1 MSVRSPHTNIAARMG
16 RWSAS
21 HRKLAI
27 FGWLAFV
34 LTALVVG
41 TAVGQKTI
49 DQQNNN
55 VGQAHRA
62 DQILKQA
69 GFAESGPLTEFVVIQ
84 NHKLTIHDPA
94 FQAVVGNVM
103 NAVSPYASRF
113 GNLRSP
119 LAPANRDQVTRDGHT
134 ALVQWDMHGTLKSA
148 ENKIDPLTAAVASVA
163 KANPRFYVGEAGAVS
178 SDKALNKMFNQQ
190 LAQAG
195 TRSVPLTLLILV
207 LVFGSLLAAF
217 VPLMLA
223 LQSVIATIGLVA
235 IVSHLTAMDP
245 NVGAVVTLVGLAV
258 GVDYTLFYLRRERE
272 ERAAGR
278 GERAALQAAAATS
291 GRSVLI
297 SGATVMIAMAGM
309 LFSGDKTFE
318 SFSIATMI
326 VVAVAM
332 VGSLTVLPAVLSKLG
347 DRVEKGRIPLLGRFR
362 RQAGDSRIWSAILTP
377 VLRRPAVAAVLAAG
391 LLATLAVPTL
401 QLHTAQSGLQ
411 SLPRTA
417 PTVETLDRIQASF
430 PGQSSPALVAVKTN
444 TTSPAFVTAVAELKA
459 SAAGSGVGYG
469 PIHVDSNAAH
479 DAARITIPFPGSGTD
494 AKSNQALLILRN
506 QLLPDTLGHV
516 PGATFAVTGQ
526 TAGSYDWNE
535 MMKSS
540 IPIVFGFVLT
550 FAFLLLLVSFRSIVI
565 AAKAVVLNLL
575 SVAAAYG
582 VLVAT
587 FQWGWGAHLLGFKAY
602 GGISPWLPLFMF
614 VLLFGLSMDYHVF
627 ILSRIREAHDRGMST
642 EDAIAHGI
650 KTTAG
655 TVTSAALVMVGAFL
669 VFATLPIVDMKEMG
683 VGLAAAVI
691 IDATIVRGVLLPAVM
706 KLLGERNWY
715 LPDWLQWLPRFDHHV
730 QRVPEPARIPAAA

>member
-94 FQAVVGNVM
+94 FQAVVGNVV

-134 ALVQWDMHGTLKSA
+134 ALVQWDMNGTLKSA

-278 GERAALQAAAATS
+278 
-291 GRSVLI
+291 
-297 SGATVMIAMAGM
+297 
-309 LFSGDKTFE
+309 
-318 SFSIATMI
+318 
-326 VVAVAM
+326 
-332 VGSLTVLPAVLSKLG
+332 
-347 DRVEKGRIPLLGRFR
+347 
-362 RQAGDSRIWSAILTP
+362 W
-377 VLRRPAVAAVLAAG
+377 
-391 LLATLAVPTL
+391 
-401 QLHTAQSGLQ
+401 
-411 SLPRTA
+411 
-417 PTVETLDRIQASF
+417 
-430 PGQSSPALVAVKTN
+430 
-444 TTSPAFVTAVAELKA
+444 
-459 SAAGSGVGYG
+459 
-469 PIHVDSNAAH
+469 
-479 DAARITIPFPGSGTD
+479 
-494 AKSNQALLILRN
+494 
-506 QLLPDTLGHV
+506 
-516 PGATFAVTGQ
+516 
-526 TAGSYDWNE
+526 
-535 MMKSS
+535 
-540 IPIVFGFVLT
+540 
-550 FAFLLLLVSFRSIVI
+550 
-565 AAKAVVLNLL
+565 
-575 SVAAAYG
+575 
-582 VLVAT
+582 
-587 FQWGWGAHLLGFKAY
+587 
-602 GGISPWLPLFMF
+602 
-614 VLLFGLSMDYHVF
+614 
-627 ILSRIREAHDRGMST
+627 
-642 EDAIAHGI
+642 
-650 KTTAG
+650 
-655 TVTSAALVMVGAFL
+655 
-669 VFATLPIVDMKEMG
+669 
-683 VGLAAAVI
+683 
-691 IDATIVRGVLLPAVM
+691 
-706 KLLGERNWY
+706 
-715 LPDWLQWLPRFDHHV
+715 
-730 QRVPEPARIPAAA
+730 